1 MTSAQVF
8 ARDSKSY
15 NHVLAV
21 RSYL

>member
-15 NHVLAV
+15 NYVLAV